1 VKIAFVT
8 QPWEQVIPVVG
19 GYSSI
24 SILSYQIAQRL
35 VQSGNDIIL
44 YGQRSGLQ
52 QKIERDDK
60 GIEYRRFSVDTESR
74 LLRPLRA
81 LERLLGYPRPKR
93 PLFASTL
100 YYLGYIFQVARDL
113 RRENCD
119 IIHLHNFS
127 QFVPVVRAFNPKSKI
142 VLQMHCEWL
151 SQLDHSLIGKRL
163 HHVDLVIGCSEYIT
177 EKIRQRFPQ
186 YASRCRTIT
195 GGVDVSQFVSGN
207 NHRQANSDRPKRL
220 LFVGRISPEK
230 GVHVLLEAFQR
241 VARSYPNVELELV
254 GDQQAVPYEFIVLV
268 ADDQKVSELASFYK
282 GRLKRGDYIS
292 FLKEHIPSDLTTRVI
307 FCGPV
312 SQSELANHYRNAD
325 VLVNPSLSEAF
336 GMSLLEAMAC
346 KVPVVGTRT
355 GGMLES
361 VEEGKTGFLV
371 DRGNA
376 FDLADAILNLLRDS
390 ELRVSMGNAGR
401 QRVVDRFSW
410 NRITESLLEKYSVLC
425 GNYEQIAFKNSVNA
439 VPEIPPEPGPD

>member
-8 QPWEQVIPVVG
+8 QPWEQVIPAVG
-19 GYSSI
+19 GYTSI

-52 QKIERDDK
+52 RKIERDDK

-151 SQLDHSLIGKRL
+151 SQLDHSLIEKRL

-177 EKIRQRFPQ
+177 EKIRQRFPR
-186 YASRCRTIT
+186 YAGCCRTIT
-195 GGVDVSQFVSGN
+195 GGADISQFVSGN
-207 NHRQANSDRPKRL
+207 NHRQTNSDRPKRL

-230 GVHVLLEAFQR
+230 GVHVLLDAFQE
-241 VARSYPNVELELV
+241 VAKSYPNVELELV
-254 GDQQAVPYEFIVLV
+254 GGQQAVPYEFIALV
-268 ADDQKVSELASFYK
+268 ADDHKVSELAAFYD
-282 GRLKRGDYIS
+282 GRWKRENYLS
-292 FLKEHIPSDLTTRVI
+292 FLKAHTPSDLATKVI
-307 FCGPV
+307 FSGPV
-312 SQSELANHYRNAD
+312 LQSELVNHYRKAD
-325 VLVNPSLSEAF
+325 ILVNPSFSDAF
-336 GMSLLEAMAC
+336 PLPLLEAMAC
-346 KVPVVGTRT
+346 GVPVVGTRT
-355 GGMLES
+355 GGMPES
-361 VEEGKTGFLV
+361 VEDGRTGLLV
-371 DRGNA
+371 ERDNA
-376 FDLADAILNLLRDS
+376 SDLARAILSLLTDENLR
-390 ELRVSMGNAGR
+390 ESMGEAGR
-401 QRVVDRFSW
+401 ERVLKYFSW
-410 NRITESLLEKYSVLC
+410 EK
-425 GNYEQIAFKNSVNA
+425 IAERLQVEYAAINQDKTCM
-439 VPEIPPEPGPD
+439 